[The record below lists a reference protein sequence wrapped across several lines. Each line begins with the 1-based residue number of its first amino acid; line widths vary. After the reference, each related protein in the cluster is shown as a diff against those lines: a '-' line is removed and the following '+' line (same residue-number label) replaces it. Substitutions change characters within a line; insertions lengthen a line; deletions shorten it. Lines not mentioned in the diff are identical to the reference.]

1 MTPVLRRA
9 KKAWPRPFARATA
22 SRRMLP
28 AFLVIGEMK
37 CGTTSLFRYLQ
48 RHPDIRDPFMKEPY
62 FFATGYE
69 RGMGFYRSL
78 FPLAGDGMSYEAST
92 YYLAHPHARE
102 RIRTHLPEA
111 KLIVL
116 LRDPVARTH
125 SHWNH
130 SRSKGREPLEFE
142 AALDAEPE
150 RMAGELERIT
160 RDPGYH
166 SFAHQHFAY
175 VTRSRYA
182 ESLRPWLEGVPAEQL
197 LVLRS
202 EDLFERPR
210 ETMEQIQR
218 FAGLA
223 VADLG
228 PYTPFNTREYDRI
241 RPETAARLAERFA
254 EPNRELAAL
263 LGRDLGWT
271 R

>member
-1 MTPVLRRA
+1 MRPV
-9 KKAWPRPFARATA
+9 
-22 SRRMLP
+22 
-28 AFLVIGEMK
+28 FLVIGEMK

-48 RHPDIRDPFMKEPY
+48 RHPDIREPFMKEPY

-78 FPLAGDGMSYEAST
+78 FPLAGHGVTYEASA

-116 LRDPVARTH
+116 LRDPVARTY

-130 SRSKGREPLEFE
+130 SRSKGREPLDFE
-142 AALDAEPE
+142 AALEAEPE
-150 RMAGELERIT
+150 RLAGEVDRMV
-160 RDPGYH
+160 RDPGYR
-166 SFAHQHFAY
+166 SFAHVHFAY
-175 VTRSRYA
+175 ASRSRYA
-182 ESLRPWLEGVPAEQL
+182 ESLRPWLEDVPAEQL
-197 LVLRS
+197 LVLRA

-210 ETMEQIQR
+210 ETMEEIQR
-218 FAGLA
+218 FVGLD

-228 PYTPFNTREYDRI
+228 PYTAFNAREYEGMA
-241 RPETAARLAERFA
+241 PETAARLAEQFA
-254 EPNRELAAL
+254 EPNRELAEL
-263 LGRDLGWT
+263 LGRDFGWA